1 MRWLHAAALAVVA
14 CGGPGSGRPD
24 ELRVGYFPNMTHS
37 QVLVGLARGDFER
50 ALPGVRIVPRAFNA
64 GPSVIEA
71 LYAGELD
78 IACIGPNPAVNGYV
92 RSSGEALRV
101 VAGATSGGAALVVR
115 EGAGIDSVPCLS
127 GRRVATPQLGNTQDV
142 ALRSFLA
149 ARGMAPLDAGG
160 DVEIVPTENPQ
171 ILDMFRQ
178 GLVDAAWVPEPWA
191 SRLVHEGG
199 GRILLDERGLWP
211 DSQFTTALIIA
222 SLPYLQA
229 NPGNVRGFLS
239 AHVDVTLWERAHPSE
254 ACAIVDSMI
263 AVHTGGGLAPEVLRA
278 AWSRMEPTWD
288 PLPSTI
294 DASARSAWRAGFLDE
309 QPDLSGLCDLR
320 LLDEVLLERGLD
332 PVGSPGGP

>member
-1 MRWLHAAALAVVA
+1 MRWFRCAALAAVA
-14 CGGPGSGRPD
+14 CGGPGAGRPG

-92 RSSGEALRV
+92 RSAGQALRV
-101 VAGATSGGAALVVR
+101 VAGATSGGASLVVR
-115 EGAGIDSVPCLS
+115 EGSGVDSVPCLS

-142 ALRSFLA
+142 ALRSLLA
-149 ARGMAPLDAGG
+149 ARGMAPLEAGG
-160 DVEIVPTENPQ
+160 DVEIVPTENPL

-191 SRLVHEGG
+191 SRLVLEGG

-211 DSQFTTALIIA
+211 DSQFTTALIIV

-239 AHVDVTLWERAHPSE
+239 AHVDITLWERAHPSE

-263 AVHTGGGLAPEVLRA
+263 AAATGGGMAPEVLAA

-294 DASARSAWRAGFLDE
+294 EASARAAWTAGFLDGE
-309 QPDLSGLCDLR
+309 PDLSGLCDLE

-332 PVGSPGGP
+332 PVGSTGGP